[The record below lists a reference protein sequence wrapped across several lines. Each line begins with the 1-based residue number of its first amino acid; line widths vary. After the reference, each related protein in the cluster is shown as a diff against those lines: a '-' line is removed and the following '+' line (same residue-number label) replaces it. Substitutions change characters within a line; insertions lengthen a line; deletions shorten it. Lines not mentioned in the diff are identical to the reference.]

1 IHPTRFLVLA
11 QPGDPDAQTH
21 TYHLVDVVTG
31 QVMESVTIPV
41 DTAEMGK
48 GAIHATRDGTVS
60 VVAFNAQ
67 HIYVMRLVDGEPEVN
82 RLTMPEETGN
92 PTGMVGASLSPDGTT
107 AFIGQ
112 VSSKSRSVWMMSL
125 TEEAEAWSP
134 LFGYPAFVSGT
145 GD

>member
-1 IHPTRFLVLA
+1 
-11 QPGDPDAQTH
+11 
-21 TYHLVDVVTG
+21 
-31 QVMESVTIPV
+31 
-41 DTAEMGK
+41 MGK

-82 RLTMPEETGN
+82 RLTMPGETGN

-107 AFIGQ
+107 VYISEVG
-112 VSSKSRSVWMMSL
+112 SETRTIWMTPLTDASETWTSL
-125 TEEAEAWSP
+125 SD
-134 LFGYPAFVSGT
+134 YPGFVPGT